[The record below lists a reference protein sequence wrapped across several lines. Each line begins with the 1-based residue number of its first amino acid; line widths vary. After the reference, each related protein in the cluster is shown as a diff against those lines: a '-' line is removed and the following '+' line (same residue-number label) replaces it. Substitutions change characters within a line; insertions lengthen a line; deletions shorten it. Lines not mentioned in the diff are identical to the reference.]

1 MHGTLW
7 IGALVMLRDLR
18 EEVLVSRVESVGDGS
33 LTVAK
38 PMGVPAAYPYP
49 IGTRFDVLWTG
60 PTGLHVLPAE
70 LTATR
75 AEAPVLLWEL
85 AVTADPW
92 VEQRREFARVPVFG
106 RVAVWPAGDR
116 AYRDDG
122 DDEPTGDEPMVD
134 PSALT
139 SARHG
144 YLVDMSEAAIAASM
158 WSTPDDPLLT
168 AGTGVECSFTAR
180 GEVFHRAGRVHSAR
194 ASAQDGEM
202 WVVIQLT
209 QTEREAKSLRRQVFA
224 AQVDMRRALRR
235 GSEP

>member
-1 MHGTLW
+1 VHGTLW

-18 EEVLVSRVESVGDGS
+18 EKVFISRVESVGHSS

-60 PTGLHVLPAE
+60 PTGLHVLPAQ

-85 AVTADPW
+85 AAAAEPW

-106 RVAVWPAGDR
+106 RVAMWPAGDVD
-116 AYRDDG
+116 YG
-122 DDEPTGDEPMVD
+122 DDEPGDDGSMVD
-134 PSALT
+134 PSALA
-139 SARHG
+139 SARRG
-144 YLVDMSEAAIAASM
+144 YLVDISEAAIAASM
-158 WSTPDDPLLT
+158 WSTPEDPLLA
-168 AGTGVECSFTAR
+168 AGTGVGCSFTAR
-180 GEVFHRAGRVHSAR
+180 GEVFRRAGRVHSAR
-194 ASAQDGEM
+194 ASVQDGEM

-209 QTEREAKSLRRQVFA
+209 QSERQAKALRRQVFA